1 MSADPRTSM
10 AAASAPAADPGAGPG
25 MPWWRDPRSWLS
37 PFAVLLYFYAGYLAV
52 VYAGFDKY
60 LYFELMN
67 LGTRIIGF
75 KPNALTLLVYAF
87 GAMTLVLGLLL
98 GVWAGRGVS
107 SRPGALRTSTH
118 EISVKSTEPRLRFY
132 RRWSPLFAVGVVG
145 WTAAMAANLS
155 VIVLSGG
162 VSILSIGSRW
172 AQSPVLVLAAA
183 FQAFFVPAL
192 LVGARSRGQR
202 LFAALAFVF
211 AAVALGLLGARN
223 LPAKLVIATFLASV
237 YVVKPRNLGR
247 LAIVFLIVLIV
258 AMGVIGAVSKSG
270 IYGPTATV
278 GLALALTQSDSTG
291 SFYNL
296 DRIVNTSPWYGV
308 YGGKLLVDSFLSAV
322 PKVKAD
328 YANYQL
334 GRYLGGRSYFV
345 VNGVRID
352 RSVSLA
358 PTLVGAPYADLGVPG
373 TALQMLF
380 LGFVFGYLQQ
390 RARDLRWAIPF
401 LVLFAAYVIN
411 GVNAGVHNPH
421 AIIVSSLILL
431 FIAVDLVWAL
441 LVRPDGAALAAAVRP
456 SGA

>member
-1 MSADPRTSM
+1 M
-10 AAASAPAADPGAGPG
+10 
-25 MPWWRDPRSWLS
+25 
-37 PFAVLLYFYAGYLAV
+37 LLYFYVGYLAV

-75 KPNALTLLVYAF
+75 KPTTLTLLVYLF
-87 GAMTLVLGLLL
+87 GAMTLVLGFLF
-98 GVWAGRGVS
+98 GIWAGRGVS
-107 SRPGALRTSTH
+107 SRPRSMASRDA
-118 EISVKSTEPRLRFY
+118 EISVVSTLPRRRFY
-132 RRWSPLFAVGVVG
+132 KRWSPLFTVGVIG
-145 WTAAMAANLS
+145 WTVAIAANLS
-155 VIVLSGG
+155 VIVLSGA
-162 VSILSIGSRW
+162 SIVSIGSRW
-172 AQSPVLVLAAA
+172 AQSPELVLAAA
-183 FQAFFVPAL
+183 FQAFFVPCL
-192 LVGARSRGQR
+192 LVGARSRWQR
-202 LFAALAFVF
+202 VFAVFAFV
-211 AAVALGLLGARN
+211 AATVALGLLGARN

-247 LAIVFLIVLIV
+247 LAIVFLIVLV
-258 AMGVIGAVSKSG
+258 AAMGIIGAVSKSG

-296 DRIVNTSPWYGV
+296 DRVVRTSPWYGV

-322 PKVKAD
+322 PKQNAD

-334 GRYLGGRSYFV
+334 GKYLAGRSYFV
-345 VNGVRID
+345 INGVRID

-358 PTLVGAPYADLGVPG
+358 PTLVGAPYGDMGVPG
-373 TALQMLF
+373 VAMQMLF
-380 LGFVFGYLQQ
+380 LGFVFGYLQR
-390 RARDLRWAIPF
+390 RAKEFRWTIPF

-421 AIIVSSLILL
+421 AIIVSCLILV
-431 FIAVDLVWAL
+431 FIVVDVVVAVLPRRGD
-441 LVRPDGAALAAAVRP
+441 RPAAAVLA